1 MLLIVSD
8 SQAIRR
14 FNINSNKYL
23 KRTDRKSRHVI
34 TCVTT
39 ALDIDR
45 IIRLETQNEKLKNH
59 NISVYLTAR
68 VIT

>member
-45 IIRLETQNEKLKNH
+45 IIRLEYEKFKNH
-59 NISVYLTAR
+59 NISVYLTASNYL
-68 VIT
+68 T

>member
-34 TCVTT
+34 TCVT